1 MNLQKSTIPYD
12 VDTEII
18 FQSAPYIQYKQ
29 IQLDDNYKTYLETI
43 LISELSLRTGIKK
56 TLLKIIQDKQSCAI
70 IRC

>member
-29 IQLDDNYKTYLETI
+29 IQLDDNYKTYLETT
-43 LISELSLRTGIKK
+43 LISELSLRTGI
-56 TLLKIIQDKQSCAI
+56 
-70 IRC
+70 